1 MKKDNLQAFVE
12 RNREAFDAFEPST
25 EAWLKIEDKILYKN
39 RKIGFSRFSAKWVIS
54 YAAMVLA
61 IFTFSYLFHEYKSN
75 TNYFSEAT
83 NNDSQAE
90 ILENNDSLP
99 QILKD
104 FSETQNYYLFQVSN
118 KMENIEQY
126 AEKYPELVTE
136 LKQEIAEL
144 NAEYSNLNEDL
155 NQNINNVEVVQAM
168 IQNYRIKLDI
178 LEDVLNIIKKNEAEL
193 KKENQNIVL

>member
-1 MKKDNLQAFVE
+1 MKKDKLQSFVD

-25 EAWLKIEDKILYKN
+25 EAWQKIEEKVLLKKHKISLPRLSVK
-39 RKIGFSRFSAKWVIS
+39 RVIS
-54 YAAMVLA
+54 YAATILA
-61 IFTFSYLFHEYKSN
+61 IFTFSYIFHEYRSN
-75 TNYFSEAT
+75 TNFYSET
-83 NNDSQAE
+83 SIDDSLTEISDINDS
-90 ILENNDSLP
+90 IP

-126 AEKYPELVTE
+126 ADKYPELVTE

-155 NQNINNVEVVQAM
+155 SQNINNVEVVQAM

-178 LEDVLNIIKKNEAEL
+178 LEDVLNIIKNSEEDL
-193 KKENQNIVL
+193 KKETQKVIL